1 MVTYWLMFLFPAF
14 FALVARPVTTCNSV
28 GAIRGRLDG
37 VWIMFGA
44 ALAILIG
51 FRFEV
56 GGDWDDYLSHVNDMA
71 SRGYA
76 YALSKPEFAHWMVN
90 KFMSDVGLGI
100 TGVNVLYA
108 LIFTSGLIVF
118 ASVQQRP
125 WLIIACAIPYLVIV
139 VAMGYSQ
146 QSVAIGFLFFGFNAL
161 GRGRFIRFS
170 FWVLIGATFHN
181 TVGLLIPLAGFFVG
195 RNYFLT
201 FCMLGLVSYIGYEYL
216 LREKLEELITVY
228 IQKRHMS
235 SPGALVR
242 LAMNALAGCVF
253 LYYRRV
259 FSITNNERRLWS
271 IVSLASIAMLM
282 ALFATGLSTALDRM
296 ALYFIPLQLMT
307 AAHLPDVFGRSGRKN
322 TVGVFVILTF
332 FLVVQ
337 FIWLNFA
344 NNAKYWLPYKI
355 GIAQ

>member
-1 MVTYWLMFLFPAF
+1 MFFIPAF
-14 FALVARPVTTCNSV
+14 SALIFRPVAAYNSDGTIRGKLDGAWIMV
-28 GAIRGRLDG
+28 GATLT
-37 VWIMFGA
+37 
-44 ALAILIG
+44 ILIG

-56 GGDWDDYLSHVNDMA
+56 GGDWDDYLSHINDMA
-71 SRGYA
+71 SQDYA
-76 YALSKPEFAHWMVN
+76 YALARPEFAHWVVN
-90 KFMSDVGLGI
+90 KFMSDAGLGI
-100 TGVNVLYA
+100 TGVNLLYA
-108 LIFTSGLIVF
+108 LIFTSGLIAF
-118 ASVQQRP
+118 ACVQPRP
-125 WLIIACAIPYLVIV
+125 WLAIACAIPYLVIV
-139 VAMGYSQ
+139 VSMGYSR
-146 QSVAIGFLFFGFNAL
+146 QSVAIGFLFFGLVAL
-161 GRGRFIRFS
+161 RRGRFVRFS
-170 FWVLIGATFHN
+170 LWVLMGATFHN
-181 TVGLLIPLAGFFVG
+181 PVVLLIPIAGFFVAS
-195 RNYFLT
+195 NHILIFSIT
-201 FCMLGLVSYIGYEYL
+201 GLVSYIGYEYL
-216 LREKLEELITVY
+216 LAEKLEELFNVY
-228 IQKRHMS
+228 IEQRLMS
-235 SPGALVR
+235 SPGASVR

-259 FSITNNERRLWS
+259 FSITNTERRLWS
-271 IVSLASIAMLM
+271 IVSLVSIAMLM